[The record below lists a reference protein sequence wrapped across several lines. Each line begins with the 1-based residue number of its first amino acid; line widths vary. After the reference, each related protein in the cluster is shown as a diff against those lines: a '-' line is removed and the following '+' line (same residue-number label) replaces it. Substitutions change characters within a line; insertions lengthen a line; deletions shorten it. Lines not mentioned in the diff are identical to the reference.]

1 MNALIYLLT
10 YIYILIEGGIVSFKF
25 IGRIISTIFLVT
37 AIILVL
43 VAATKN
49 YRPMLLLPWLVLQV
63 LSVITGIV
71 SSLYIGICLLIAVPT
86 SRD

>member
-1 MNALIYLLT
+1 M
-10 YIYILIEGGIVSFKF
+10 V
-25 IGRIISTIFLVT
+25 

-49 YRPMLLLPWLVLQV
+49 HRPMLLMPWLVLQS

-71 SSLYIGICLLIAVPT
+71 YSLYMGIHLLISVSDISGLIFIVVGLGASSMT
-86 SRD
+86 MFSFEYFGFEFF